1 MYAQWTRAVRRLANL
16 SFASTLALLLCAPGV
31 QAQDTIE
38 EVLVTGT
45 KREATVQDVPIAVTA
60 ITGEQL
66 QKTFRTDILA
76 LNDMAPG
83 VSLAQVAGF
92 RAVAGG
98 IRGTGQNSI
107 LVTQDSSVVVL
118 IDDFALSNV
127 QSQFVEMFDIERV
140 EIYRGPQGTLFGKS
154 ATGGAISIV
163 TKRPVMN
170 ELSAELGGQ
179 YGQFDPDDGETA
191 DIGKIR
197 MAFNLPIIDDKLSIE
212 RVGRH
217 WVPVVGIGRAPETAT
232 NSPAQAVASHQPLDS
247 ASGDFKAFP
256 LHLSPDF
263 AHAVDA
269 EVILEDP
276 ADLDLQ
282 SRIALGAG

>member
-1 MYAQWTRAVRRLANL
+1 MYAQWTRAVRRFVNV
-16 SFASTLALLLCAPGV
+16 SFATTLALLLCAPGV

-197 MAFNLPIIDDKLSIE
+197 MAFNLPIIDDKLSI
-212 RVGRH
+212 
-217 WVPVVGIGRAPETAT
+217 RAA
-232 NSPAQAVASHQPLDS
+232 AVYDYDS
-247 ASGDFKAFP
+247 ATDRFLMMRVSIPGRPGTDIQVVENAF
-256 LHLSPDF
+256 
-263 AHAVDA
+263 
-269 EVILEDP
+269 
-276 ADLDLQ
+276 DLLK
-282 SRIALGAG
+282 RLAPPR